1 MRKIKSISPQEP
13 TVPVTERA
21 SNITNEKDTPTFL
34 VTIRPSLSGQPSIMV
49 MKSKTQ
55 NKQTFHTSAQ
65 THLEP
70 NIDQVIYNLVDIKCS
85 L

>member
-1 MRKIKSISPQEP
+1 MRKIKSINPQET
-13 TVPVTERA
+13 TVPVTERP
-21 SNITNEKDTPTFL
+21 SNLTNEKDTPTFL
-34 VTIRPSLSGQPSIMV
+34 VTIRPSLAGQPSIMV

-70 NIDQVIYNLVDIKCS
+70 NIDQVV
-85 L
+85 